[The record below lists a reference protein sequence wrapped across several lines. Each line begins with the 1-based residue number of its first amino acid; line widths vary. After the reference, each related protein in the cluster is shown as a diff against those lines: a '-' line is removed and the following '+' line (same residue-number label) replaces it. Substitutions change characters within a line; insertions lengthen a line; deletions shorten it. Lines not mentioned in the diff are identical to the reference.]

1 MEIMRK
7 SEREEELEKE
17 IEEEKEREVERESRR
32 ERGRERR
39 SDTVIVFIHFFFL
52 ILQLHSSSSCLYS
65 KYQNSQFSPFSY
77 PRPECFCPP

>member
-32 ERGRERR
+32 ERERR
-39 SDTVIVFIHFFFL
+39 SDNVIVFIRFIFL
-52 ILQLHSSSSCLYS
+52 ILQLHSSSSCLYF
-65 KYQNSQFSPFSY
+65 KYQNSQFSSFSY